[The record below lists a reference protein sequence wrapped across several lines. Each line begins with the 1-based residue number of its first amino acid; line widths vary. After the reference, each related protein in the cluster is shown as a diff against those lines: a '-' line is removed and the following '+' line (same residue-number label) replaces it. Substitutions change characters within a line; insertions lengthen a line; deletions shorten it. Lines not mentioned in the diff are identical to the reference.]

1 MEVKDIFSELSA
13 HMIKG
18 LMIHTQ
24 LSDYY
29 DFLNLHGYKR
39 CHEYH
44 AILEMKDYECL
55 KRYYIEHYN
64 KLIEEKPIEN
74 PDIIPSG
81 WYPYSRQEVDIA
93 TKRSA
98 VKTGIERWVAWE
110 KETKDLYQRM
120 YRELMSIGEVASA
133 EKLSKF
139 VCGVDK
145 ELKWAQRKHIELAD
159 ADYDMGFIMG
169 EQDYL
174 HDYYKKKMG
183 K

>member
-64 KLIEEKPIEN
+64 KLVEEKPIEN
-74 PDIIPSG
+74 PDVIPTG
-81 WYPYSRQEVDIA
+81 WYPYSRQEVDVA

-98 VKTGIERWVAWE
+98 VKSGIERWVTWE

-120 YRELMSIGEVASA
+120 YRELMSIGEVAA
-133 EKLSKF
+133 AKMLSKF
-139 VCGVDK
+139 IKNVDN
-145 ELKWAQRKHIELAD
+145 ELKWAQRKHIELVD
-159 ADYDMGFIMG
+159 ADYDMSFIIG
-169 EQDYL
+169 
-174 HDYYKKKMG
+174 
-183 K
+183 